1 MKLIF
6 NIDKDDIGAIFVL
19 MKPPKEAKMKFFEW
33 MEAHDEIEIP
43 DDLFDKEGSSELM
56 MAMGAVALAAI
67 AKELDKK

>member
-6 NIDKDDIGAIFVL
+6 NIDKDIIGAIFDL
-19 MKPPKEAKMKFFEW
+19 MKPPKEAKMKFREW

-56 MAMGAVALAAI
+56 MAMCAVALAAI

>member
-6 NIDKDDIGAIFVL
+6 NIDKDIIGAIFDL
-19 MKPPKEAKMKFFEW
+19 MKPPKEAKMKFREW
-33 MEAHDEIEIP
+33 IGAHDEIEIP

>member
-19 MKPPKEAKMKFFEW
+19 MNPPKEAKMKFREW

-43 DDLFDKEGSSELM
+43 DDLFDKEGSSEPM

>member
-19 MKPPKEAKMKFFEW
+19 MKPPTEEKKKFREW